1 MILILH
7 IVIALS
13 SIVVASYAYMRPSM
27 AKLNVTYG
35 FIAATLAS
43 GTYLVMIAPAHMIQ
57 ACVSGMVYLAIVGV
71 LALST
76 RSKLVRSQNTL

>member
-27 AKLNVTYG
+27 AKLNATYG
-35 FIAATLAS
+35 LIAATLAS